1 MVKFQSFIKLWE
13 FLSARNMGTSRY
25 SQTSGNLQ
33 PSILHLCTLFYNRSE
48 NGVHK
53 SNTCVHFSS
62 YFFFIYNRKPK
73 RQPSFVLIRA
83 KALTSERNSFATTIS
98 QTIVINYHQFS
109 PPDGIEIEGLSFF
122 VWQQQVN
129 DIISDKW
136 TKSIISRSKTNLF
149 SSNQYHLS
157 RRESTFFLYLFPN
170 SKYRGKLSI
179 AYTSFLSFITKAFS
193 NYVFY
198 WIFFALFRIRIRL
211 PVTDNTLFINIVV
224 EILAVSARTLG
235 LICTKIG
242 DTIKRLE
249 QICH

>member
-1 MVKFQSFIKLWE
+1 MLDQTLLRQNMLLPNLGKPPTFDTSSLHIILQHWKMASTNPIHVFISVPT
-13 FLSARNMGTSRY
+13 FLFIIGNQKGNPHSYWFAPRHLLMSAIRSQRPYRKRSLSIIINSLLLMESRSRDY
-25 SQTSGNLQ
+25 
-33 PSILHLCTLFYNRSE
+33 HFLCDS
-48 NGVHK
+48 K
-53 SNTCVHFSS
+53 
-62 YFFFIYNRKPK
+62 
-73 RQPSFVLIRA
+73 
-83 KALTSERNSFATTIS
+83 
-98 QTIVINYHQFS
+98 
-109 PPDGIEIEGLSFF
+109 
-122 VWQQQVN
+122 QQVN

-136 TKSIISRSKTNLF
+136 IKSIISRSKTNLF

-179 AYTSFLSFITKAFS
+179 ACTSFLSFITKAFS

-211 PVTDNTLFINIVV
+211 PVTDNTLFSKIVV